1 MIASEIADRDW
12 TNNNLYFVVQDSY
25 RLANLYG
32 QELEHIFG
40 AMVIHVQDF
49 CLMIYHKLMIRFVS
63 LCYYPYS
70 LKNSTTTLLHFKMLP
85 HLENSC
91 MTIIGCTPTCK

>member
-49 CLMIYHKLMIRFVS
+49 CLMI
-63 LCYYPYS
+63 
-70 LKNSTTTLLHFKMLP
+70 
-85 HLENSC
+85 
-91 MTIIGCTPTCK
+91 